1 MAGDRT
7 IGALNLT
14 IKARTAK
21 FVKAMKNA
29 RKRIDRLKKSIP
41 GLSFALSKMGA
52 LTAGIAGGGMLLML
66 KKTAENIDAQAK
78 FADRIG
84 ASLKALGGLE
94 HAANI
99 TGVKVEALR
108 MGLQRMTRR
117 VAEAA
122 KGTGEAKDALREL
135 GLDAGKLTKMR
146 PEEAFKHIAEAMN
159 GVEGQADRVRLAMK
173 LFDSEGVALVNTLAL
188 GAKGLDKMTREADM
202 LGIALS
208 RADAAQVEAANDAIA
223 RMDAAI
229 SGALRTAVVELSP
242 LVGSLADEFTE
253 WASESNNVRDA
264 AVSAARGIVS
274 AFASVAASVDGVRAS
289 LLEMKLLVAE
299 GSAGLSSLGADFI
312 NKVVPGAGTFG
323 KMANNRNVSRI
334 KRELEGILSYE
345 QRMQSFNAMLE
356 RFSENA
362 AKAIESRAQSTVKDL
377 REIGDAAAAVGSGD
391 IMGLMEAWGRALDT
405 EKKAVAETVRLASES
420 KVVTDLVASQAE
432 LWGDVGEAIK
442 AAHDRQQD
450 FTKGIEREIEL
461 LEAAESARGK
471 IRLGHELEDLR
482 SQGSELGVQGLD
494 GLLDRLESARLA
506 EMAKEAGDKI
516 GRTAG
521 GAAAQRFSETFT
533 ENASDRN
540 QEIVASLD
548 FVGTSIGDV
557 ISAGVFGGVES
568 ASDAAKQ
575 VFERMIRDMIDMVIR
590 SGILKIVSSLFGSA
604 GAVGAGGG
612 GGFAGIALGAA
623 QTFTSSGGGG
633 GLSFSSDIGGGAIE
647 QAAGAG
653 AAACAGGT

>member
-41 GLSFALSKMGA
+41 GLNFALSKMGA

-208 RADAAQVEAANDAIA
+208 RADAAQVEAANDAIT

-229 SGALRTAVVELSP
+229 SGALRSAVVELAP
-242 LVGSLADEFTE
+242 LIQSMADEFTS
-253 WASESNNVRDA
+253 WASESGNIRNA
-264 AVSAARGIVS
+264 AIDFAQGITGGAAQIVGMFNEARRAWLEFRKSYLQAQIDVTSKLFGGPKTEALLSIDRNKIFQIDKQLRGIKRFDETVS
-274 AFASVAASVDGVRAS
+274 DINAHFETLRENAKRVADEIENGKRS
-289 LLEMKLLVAE
+289 AE
-299 GSAGLSSLGADFI
+299 GLGDAGA
-312 NKVVPGAGTFG
+312 
-323 KMANNRNVSRI
+323 
-334 KRELEGILSYE
+334 
-345 QRMQSFNAMLE
+345 
-356 RFSENA
+356 
-362 AKAIESRAQSTVKDL
+362 
-377 REIGDAAAAVGSGD
+377 AAAAVANGD
-391 IMGLMEAWGRALDT
+391 IMGLMEAWGRAIDT
-405 EKKAVAETVRLASES
+405 EKKAVAETVRLAGES
-420 KVVTDLVASQAE
+420 KVVTDLVSSQAE

-533 ENASDRN
+533 ENVSDRN
-540 QEIVASLD
+540 QEIVASLN

-557 ISAGVFGGVES
+557 ISAGVFGGVEL

-590 SGILKIVSSLFGSA
+590 SGILKIVNSLFGSV
-604 GAVGAGGG
+604 GGAGGG
-612 GGFAGIALGAA
+612 SGGLAGIALGAA
-623 QTFTSSGGGG
+623 QTFTGGGG
-633 GLSFSSDIGGGAIE
+633 GGGGGGFSFASDIGGGAIE